1 MPASLSA
8 SATRPHGRPA
18 LFASLCALAAFASI
32 SASDLRADENLFG
45 YVTGAETLP
54 KGHWDFYQITTA
66 RTGKDGGDYLAWDSE
81 TELEYGFTDRFQAS
95 LSIDQHYFD
104 IENVDG
110 LDNQNRYR
118 FGGASVTGKYRILSP
133 FKDAVG
139 LAARV
144 EVGFHR
150 YDEVAGI
157 IERET
162 LFAPGLALQKN
173 FLDDTLIAVA
183 NAGVGLTWGKQPAEE
198 YDYEF
203 AFTGGAGVTYRFA
216 PNWFA
221 GLEGRYRSEFPRMKL
236 SENEHSVFFAGPSL
250 HYAAQKWWVTATWA
264 CQVWGREVEA
274 TEPGMAFAE
283 ESRNEFRLKFGLN
296 F

>member
-1 MPASLSA
+1 MHFSSSPSPFS
-8 SATRPHGRPA
+8 TVFGRA
-18 LFASLCALAAFASI
+18 ALAAGLAILGGATCAS
-32 SASDLRADENLFG
+32 SAHADENLFG
-45 YVTGAETLP
+45 YLTGAETLP
-54 KGHWDFYQITTA
+54 AGHWDFYQVTTA

-81 TELEYGFTDRFQAS
+81 TEVEYGFTDRFQAS
-95 LSIDQHYFD
+95 LSVDQHYFD
-104 IENVDG
+104 VENVDG

-118 FGGASVTGKYRILSP
+118 FGGASVLGKYRVLSP

-139 LAARV
+139 LALRT

-162 LFAPGLALQKN
+162 LFAPGVALQKN
-173 FLDDTLIAVA
+173 FLDDTLITVA

-203 AFTGGAGVTYRFA
+203 AVTGGAGVSYRFA

-221 GLEGRYRSEFPRMKL
+221 GLEGRYRSEFPRMNL
-236 SENEHSVFFAGPSL
+236 GEHEHSVFFAGPSL
-250 HYAAQKWWVTATWA
+250 HYGAQKWWVTATWA
-264 CQVWGREVEA
+264 YQVWGHEVDAVES
-274 TEPGMAFAE
+274 GKAFAE
-283 ESRNEFRLKFGLN
+283 ESRNEFRLKLGLN